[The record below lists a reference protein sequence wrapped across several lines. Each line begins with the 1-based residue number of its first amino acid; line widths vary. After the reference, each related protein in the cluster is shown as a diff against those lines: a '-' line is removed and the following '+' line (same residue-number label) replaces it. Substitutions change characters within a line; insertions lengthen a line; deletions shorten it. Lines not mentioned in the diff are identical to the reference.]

1 MLDSVE
7 LFQELGVRFALH
19 QRHFLKR
26 CFSSVIIQF
35 NFISRKI

>member
-19 QRHFLKR
+19 QRHFLKKVFLIR
-26 CFSSVIIQF
+26 HYSI
-35 NFISRKI
+35 